1 VRARSLYNS
10 GYRSLK
16 DIRGATVE
24 GLAKVPSIGKA
35 IARDIKSQVMGDKIV
50 I

>member
-35 IARDIKSQVMGDKIV
+35 IARDIKRQVLGE
-50 I
+50 